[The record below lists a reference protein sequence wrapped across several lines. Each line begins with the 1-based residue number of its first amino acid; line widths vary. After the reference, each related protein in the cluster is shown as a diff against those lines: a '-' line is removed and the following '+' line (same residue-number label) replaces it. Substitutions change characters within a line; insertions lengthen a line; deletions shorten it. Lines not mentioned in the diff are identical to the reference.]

1 MILTTDIA
9 NIIYKA
15 CKVFGI
21 DVYQDGNVKDGEVC
35 EERVVIH
42 AKEQTSSGT
51 WKKCFVEVNFLV
63 PDNAAGNAR
72 LIRLNELER
81 EAVSR
86 LNGSGIFDGTTYE
99 YQVSSSSILENR
111 DLRVHFVNVKI
122 LFRVI
127 NVLENK

>member
-1 MILTTDIA
+1 MSRMERFA
-9 NIIYKA
+9 R
-15 CKVFGI
+15 
-21 DVYQDGNVKDGEVC
+21 NVLSYTPKSRLHPALGKNV
-35 EERVVIH
+35 
-42 AKEQTSSGT
+42 S
-51 WKKCFVEVNFLV
+51 L
-63 PDNAAGNAR
+63 R
-72 LIRLNELER
+72 LISLFLTMRRAMHVSYVLTSLN
-81 EAVSR
+81 AVSR